1 MKLVYKPFSIF
12 AKSVGT
18 RLGKTAFDAVWD
30 RVGPGPAPPSPTA
43 GQVNLAYLAGSAALE
58 AATMA
63 AIAAVI
69 DQLTARGFHYLIGAW
84 PEKSRK
90 ADQPALRR

>member
-1 MKLVYKPFSIF
+1 MKLVYKPFSIL

-18 RLGKTAFDAVWD
+18 RLGKSAFDAVWA
-30 RVGPGPAPPSPTA
+30 RVGGSEVPPSPTA
-43 GQVNLAYLAGSAALE
+43 GRVNLPYVAASAALE

-63 AIAAVI
+63 AIAAAI

-84 PEKSRK
+84 PEKAPT